1 MNYQIVHEDL
11 HIHGGV
17 VEQVV
22 CQGDVIMH
30 GGCVNTMTVQGD
42 CIQHGGIINRRVQQ
56 SGSNATY
63 QQTEPKVRV
72 IYKDRVEYR
81 DRGVYRDRVVYRE
94 RPAGKQTGTVTI
106 KEEELRTLRGQ
117 AKYWLQKSE
126 ELEGENTRLKQ
137 ELEDTERQKLLREI
151 EDLKDKLKTARQ
163 RENVAVQQ
171 RKDAEKQ
178 ARQTIANVWDQ
189 YRPTKDACKQ
199 LYENLKAF
207 LDCETE

>member
-1 MNYQIVHEDL
+1 MSDYDN
-11 HIHGGV
+11 
-17 VEQVV
+17 
-22 CQGDVIMH
+22 
-30 GGCVNTMTVQGD
+30 N
-42 CIQHGGIINRRVQQ
+42 GIISHLTLNGCTVINHGTIAHLDGTNNHIDNR
-56 SGSNATY
+56 GTIAHN
-63 QQTEPKVRV
+63 EGGRV
-72 IYKDRVEYR
+72 IVAGSYQRMEPQVKVVYKDRI
-81 DRGVYRDRVVYRE
+81 VYRDRVVYRD
-94 RPAGKQTGTVTI
+94 RPAGKQTGMVTI
-106 KEEELRTLRGQ
+106 KEEELRNLRGQ

-151 EDLKDKLKTARQ
+151 EDLKDKLKKARQ

-189 YRPTKDACKQ
+189 YRPTKEACKQ

-207 LDCETE
+207 LDCETD

>member
-1 MNYQIVHEDL
+1 MSAYDN
-11 HIHGGV
+11 
-17 VEQVV
+17 
-22 CQGDVIMH
+22 
-30 GGCVNTMTVQGD
+30 N
-42 CIQHGGIINRRVQQ
+42 GIISHLTLNGCTVINH
-56 SGSNATY
+56 GTIAHLDGTNNHIDNYGNIAHN
-63 QQTEPKVRV
+63 EGGRV
-72 IYKDRVEYR
+72 IVAGSYQRMEPQVKVVYKDRI
-81 DRGVYRDRVVYRE
+81 VYRDRVVYRD
-94 RPAGKQTGTVTI
+94 RPAGKPTGTVAI

-126 ELEGENTRLKQ
+126 ELEGENTRLKK

-151 EDLKDKLKTARQ
+151 EDLKDKLKKARQ

-189 YRPTKDACKQ
+189 YRPTKEACKQ

>member
-1 MNYQIVHEDL
+1 MSVYDN
-11 HIHGGV
+11 
-17 VEQVV
+17 
-22 CQGDVIMH
+22 
-30 GGCVNTMTVQGD
+30 N
-42 CIQHGGIINRRVQQ
+42 GIISHLTLNGCTVINHGTIAHLDGTNNHIDNR
-56 SGSNATY
+56 GTIAHN
-63 QQTEPKVRV
+63 EGGRV
-72 IYKDRVEYR
+72 IVAGSYQRMEPQVKV
-81 DRGVYRDRVVYRE
+81 VYRDRVVYKDRVVYRD
-94 RPAGKQTGTVTI
+94 RPAGKQTGMVTI
-106 KEEELRTLRGQ
+106 KEEELRNLRGQ

-151 EDLKDKLKTARQ
+151 EDLKDKLKKARQ

-189 YRPTKDACKQ
+189 YRPTKEACKQ

-207 LDCETE
+207 LDCETD

>member
-1 MNYQIVHEDL
+1 MSAYDN
-11 HIHGGV
+11 
-17 VEQVV
+17 
-22 CQGDVIMH
+22 
-30 GGCVNTMTVQGD
+30 N
-42 CIQHGGIINRRVQQ
+42 GIISHLTLNGCTVINH
-56 SGSNATY
+56 GTIAHLDGTNNHIDNYGNIAHN
-63 QQTEPKVRV
+63 EGGRV
-72 IYKDRVEYR
+72 IVAGSYQRMEPQVKVVYKDRI
-81 DRGVYRDRVVYRE
+81 VYRDRVVYRD
-94 RPAGKQTGTVTI
+94 RPAGKPTGTVAI

-117 AKYWLQKSE
+117 AKYWFQKSE
-126 ELEGENTRLKQ
+126 ELEGENTRLKK

-151 EDLKDKLKTARQ
+151 EDLKDKLKKARQ

-189 YRPTKDACKQ
+189 YRPTKEACKQ